1 MEIRKLEIRRIKEEE
16 LGHALKLVWDV
27 FEQEIKPSYTEEGV
41 QEFLKFIDYNFMNE
55 LYTKGDIIFWGAFEE
70 ELIGTVAVRKDGHIS
85 LFFVKNEYQGM
96 GIGKALFQMMYNY
109 CVEELKVKKITD
121 NLYYVYGKR

>member
-41 QEFLKFIDYNFMNE
+41 HEFLRFIDYNFMNE
-55 LYTKGDIIFWGAFEE
+55 LYKKGDIIFWGAFEE
-70 ELIGTVAVRKDGHIS
+70 ELIGTVAVRPDGHIS
-85 LFFVKNEYQGM
+85 LFFVN
-96 GIGKALFQMMYNY
+96 INTDF
-109 CVEELKVKKITD
+109 LKI
-121 NLYYVYGKR
+121 